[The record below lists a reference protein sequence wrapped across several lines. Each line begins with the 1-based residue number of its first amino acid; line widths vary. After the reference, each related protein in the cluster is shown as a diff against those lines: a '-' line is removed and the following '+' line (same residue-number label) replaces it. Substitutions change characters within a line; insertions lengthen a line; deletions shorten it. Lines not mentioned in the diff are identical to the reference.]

1 VVEADL
7 EPPSLGSGR
16 QHGASIVGHDEAD
29 RLPQALCQSAAP
41 AGSAGVGTVQ
51 IILATLGNAA
61 LRDRRRFAGKLEGW
75 G

>member
-1 VVEADL
+1 VVEANL
-7 EPPSLGSGR
+7 EPPSFGSGR

-29 RLPQALCQSAAP
+29 RLPQALRESAAP
-41 AGSAGVGTVQ
+41 AGGTDVGAIQ

-61 LRDRRRFAGKLEGW
+61 LRDRRW